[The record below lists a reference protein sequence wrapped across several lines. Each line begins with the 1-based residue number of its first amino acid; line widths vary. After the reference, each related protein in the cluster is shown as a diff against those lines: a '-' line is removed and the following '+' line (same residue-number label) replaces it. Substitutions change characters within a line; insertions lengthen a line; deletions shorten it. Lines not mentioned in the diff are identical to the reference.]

1 MSNEPTMTTTPIT
14 TSNVDA
20 KHSQKHH
27 RCHRQKGTKHQN
39 GTKRRAA
46 NTKVEIAK
54 VSDVIR
60 KKCLAMKIG
69 KMDTEAAVDASTRPI
84 VEPLKRLIENASASK
99 THSTPR
105 SRPVN
110 RKHEYDQQQSSK
122 RFQPITPSIIKEHPN
137 NLPDS
142 SDDDD
147 DDDDDDDYDDDD
159 ADDTDNNTNNDNNN
173 DNDNINNNDVDE
185 VVDEDNVVDD
195 VIDDVVD
202 DIVDEDNG
210 KNHDDESSVKT
221 YDLDM
226 VRKPVDDIEVYVRNA
241 KGPLS
246 RQYLRLFFTDN
257 MRLIDDVYGVY
268 LGPDEDLM
276 IGDSVLTIDADCD
289 DIRVSGTRYPGT
301 RGLYELLFMREPN
314 QQTCT
319 DADFRSRPEPRTLK
333 AANATRSRY
342 FRSYRR
348 ILLST
353 SAHKQN
359 HSPSKR
365 TLGNKGYK
373 YTKIISQVIGGVRT
387 SNVRRVRGSAGGAGG

>member
-1 MSNEPTMTTTPIT
+1 MSNVPTMTTTPIT

-99 THSTPR
+99 THLTPR

-137 NLPDS
+137 KLPDS
-142 SDDDD
+142 SDDD
-147 DDDDDDDYDDDD
+147 YYDDD

-210 KNHDDESSVKT
+210 KNHDDESLVKT

-276 IGDSVLTIDADCD
+276 IGDCVLTIDADCD

-319 DADFRSRPEPRTLK
+319 DADFC
-333 AANATRSRY
+333 
-342 FRSYRR
+342 SYRR
-348 ILLST
+348 ILFGIGPNGHRPGRRCFAPGT
-353 SAHKQN
+353 AHFK
-359 HSPSKR
+359 S
-365 TLGNKGYK
+365 G
-373 YTKIISQVIGGVRT
+373 
-387 SNVRRVRGSAGGAGG
+387 

>member
-1 MSNEPTMTTTPIT
+1 M
-14 TSNVDA
+14 
-20 KHSQKHH
+20 
-27 RCHRQKGTKHQN
+27 
-39 GTKRRAA
+39 
-46 NTKVEIAK
+46 
-54 VSDVIR
+54 
-60 KKCLAMKIG
+60 
-69 KMDTEAAVDASTRPI
+69 
-84 VEPLKRLIENASASK
+84 
-99 THSTPR
+99 
-105 SRPVN
+105 N

-142 SDDDD
+142 SDDN
-147 DDDDDDDYDDDD
+147 DDDDDDYDDD

-173 DNDNINNNDVDE
+173 DKDNINNNDVDE

-289 DIRVSGTRYPGT
+289 DIRVNGTRYPGT

-319 DADFRSRPEPRTLK
+319 DADFRS
-333 AANATRSRY
+333 
-342 FRSYRR
+342 YRR
-348 ILLST
+348 ILLS
-353 SAHKQN
+353 
-359 HSPSKR
+359 SKFK
-365 TLGNKGYK
+365 TLFEKGY
-373 YTKIISQVIGGVRT
+373 TPNWSTDVFEIVTVQRT
-387 SNVRRVRGSAGGAGG
+387 FPVTYILRDSAGEPISGGF